1 MKSNK
6 GSFMSCEGVIKSSRR
21 LLKMLATIAFEGCVV
36 TASYILALL
45 LRFDGS
51 LSGIEST
58 HALLLLPALLVL
70 KLVIFLLMGTSK
82 GWWRYVSLPDAVA
95 ILRGNLVAT
104 LLVFTCYVL
113 FYIPYIDIPVS
124 VLLVDGLLCY
134 MIMTGSRVIARLY
147 GETFG
152 QHRSSTCQAEIQGR
166 VIVVGAGA
174 AGQTIVREIRQ
185 NPHLDMNIIGF
196 IDNDPQRLEQKFQ
209 GVPVLGLF
217 DDLENVCCLKNAD
230 MVIITQ
236 PAASRKELL
245 AILDVCRKLAVKS
258 KILPSVGEIL
268 NEEVSICHVR
278 DVQLED
284 LLGRKPVHLDV
295 AEIKG
300 YIQGKRVLVTGAG
313 GSIGSDICR
322 QVIAFSP
329 ESIVLFD
336 NAETPLFN
344 IENELKRLTLG
355 VKLIPS
361 LSDVRDRQRVHSVFS
376 VCKPEVVFHAAAY
389 KHVPMLETHPA
400 EAVSTNVLGTRNLA
414 DAAHAS
420 GVERFVMVSTDKA
433 VNPAN
438 VMGASKR
445 AAEIYVQFLARKSST
460 VFSTVRFGNVLGS
473 NGSVIPIFKDQI
485 AKGGPITVTHP
496 EIVRFFMTI
505 SEAAQL
511 VLQAGSMGRGCEIFL
526 LDMGEPI
533 KILDLAE
540 ELIRLSGLRPYEDI
554 DITFTGLR
562 PGEKLFE
569 ELLLAGEDV
578 TSTAHDKIFM
588 ARSNPIDSAEL
599 VRWIEE
605 ISRLLHVMDSGTFVS
620 MLKRIVPE
628 YGVQPPGP
636 AEAVKTT
643 TNYAYAKRTGT
654 ALSQ

>member
-1 MKSNK
+1 MDYMKSYK
-6 GSFMSCEGVIKSSRR
+6 ESTMSCARIVKSNRR
-21 LLKMLATIAFEGCVV
+21 LLKTLTTIVFEACVV
-36 TASYILALL
+36 IASFSLALL

-51 LSGIEST
+51 VSWINSIQ
-58 HALLLLPALLVL
+58 ALLLLPPLLLL
-70 KLVIFLLMGTSK
+70 KLIAFWLMGTSK
-82 GWWRYVSLPDAVA
+82 GWWRYVSLPDAVT

-104 LLVFTCYVL
+104 LLVFCCYVL
-113 FYIPYIDIPVS
+113 FYEPYVHIPIS
-124 VLLVDGLLCY
+124 VLLIDGLLCY
-134 MIMTGSRVIARLY
+134 MLMTGSRVVVRLY
-147 GETFG
+147 GETFRN
-152 QHRSSTCQAEIQGR
+152 HCSCQVDLQGK

-185 NPHLDMNIIGF
+185 NPHLNISIIGF
-196 IDNDPQRLEQKFQ
+196 LDNDPQRLEQKFQ
-209 GVPVLGLF
+209 GVPVLGLS
-217 DDLENVCCLKNAD
+217 DDLEKICRLQKPD

-236 PAASRKELL
+236 PAVSRKELL
-245 AILDVCRKLAVKS
+245 AILDVCRKLAIKS
-258 KILPSVGEIL
+258 KILPSVAEIL

-300 YIQGKRVLVTGAG
+300 YLQGKRVLVTGAG
-313 GSIGSDICR
+313 GSIGSEICR
-322 QVIAFSP
+322 QVIGFSP

-344 IENELKRLTLG
+344 IENELKTLTQG
-355 VKLIPS
+355 VRLIPS
-361 LSDVRDRQRVHSVFS
+361 LSDVRDPQKIMSVFNTH
-376 VCKPEVVFHAAAY
+376 KPEVVFHAAAY

-414 DAAHAS
+414 DAAHTA

-445 AAEIYVQFLARKSST
+445 AAEIYVQFLSRSSTT

-473 NGSVIPIFKDQI
+473 SGSVIPIFKGQI
-485 AKGGPITVTHP
+485 AKGGPVTVTHP

-505 SEAAQL
+505 PEAAQL
-511 VLQAGSMGRGCEIFL
+511 VLQAGSMGKGGEIFL

-533 KILDLAE
+533 RILDLAE
-540 ELIRLSGLRPYEDI
+540 ELIRLSGLRPYDDI

-569 ELLLAGEDV
+569 ELLLAGEDI
-578 TSTAHDKIFM
+578 TTTAHEKIFV
-588 ARSNPIDSAEL
+588 ARSRPIDSAAL
-599 VRWIEE
+599 VRWLED
-605 ISRLLHVMDSGTFVS
+605 ISLSLHVMDNGTFVS
-620 MLKRIVPE
+620 MLKSIVPE
-628 YGVQPPGP
+628 YENPQPKP
-636 AEAVKTT
+636 EASVKTT
-643 TNYAYAKRTGT
+643 PTYAFAK
-654 ALSQ
+654 